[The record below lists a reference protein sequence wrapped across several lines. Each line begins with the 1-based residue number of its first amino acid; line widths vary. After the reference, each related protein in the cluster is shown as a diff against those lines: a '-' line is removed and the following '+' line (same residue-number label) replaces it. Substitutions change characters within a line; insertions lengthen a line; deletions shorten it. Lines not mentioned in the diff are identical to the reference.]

1 MTYAII
7 AAALAGAFGF
17 FALIARGT
25 RRREAERA
33 EEYRKEAS
41 LRGWRLEIDGRNV
54 RYSGT
59 TEGIRWTFDTVRHR
73 KQGEVRY
80 VSRWETNAVRSD
92 EVVLVWPHDAKV
104 NIRADVPEFA
114 KQLVFKSLANVFGVD
129 AGLLANA
136 SEDKEMQAV
145 VDDTPMVGA
154 VVTRDGMRLVVPVAM
169 PAPSEVAKV
178 VALGVKLAK
187 ARRGPS
193 S

>member
-25 RRREAERA
+25 RRHEAERA

-41 LRGWRLEIDGRNV
+41 LRGWRLEIDGRKV

-59 TEGIRWTFDTVRHR
+59 TEGIPWTFDTVRHR

-80 VSRWETNAVRSD
+80 ASRWETAAVRSD
-92 EVVLVWPHDAKV
+92 EVVLVWAKHAQS
-104 NIRADVPEFA
+104 NIRPETPDFV
-114 KQLVFKSLANVFGVD
+114 KQLAFKAVEHVFGVE
-129 AGLLANA
+129 ARLLAA
-136 SEDKEMQAV
+136 AKDDPAMLEV
-145 VDDTPMVGA
+145 LDDTPITGA

-178 VALGVKLAK
+178 VALGVKM
-187 ARRGPS
+187 ARTRRR
-193 S
+193 

>member
-7 AAALAGAFGF
+7 AAVAGAIAF

-41 LRGWRLEIDGRNV
+41 LRGWRMEIDGRNV

-80 VSRWETNAVRSD
+80 TSRWETDAVRSD
-92 EVVLVWPHDAKV
+92 EVLLVWPHDAKV

-129 AGLLANA
+129 AALLANA
-136 SEDKEMQAV
+136 REDKEMQAAL
-145 VDDTPMVGA
+145 DDTRIVAA
-154 VVTRDGMRLVVPVAM
+154 VVTRDGMRLVTPLAA
-169 PAPSEVAKV
+169 PDPSEVAKV
-178 VALGVKLAK
+178 VALGVRM
-187 ARRGPS
+187 ARTRRDPS